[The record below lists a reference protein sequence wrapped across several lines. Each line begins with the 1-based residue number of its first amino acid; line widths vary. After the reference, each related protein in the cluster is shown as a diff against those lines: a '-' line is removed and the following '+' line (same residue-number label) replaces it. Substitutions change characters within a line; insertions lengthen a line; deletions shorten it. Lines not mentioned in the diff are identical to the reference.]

1 MVFIVNSNFN
11 AILVPIYMPKMANRV
26 QYLEDIGNSIPAVT
40 PAILPTHTH
49 TKAPSGCIY

>member
-1 MVFIVNSNFN
+1 
-11 AILVPIYMPKMANRV
+11 MPKMANRV